1 LIGVSSEVQEEVI
14 MKRTV
19 LMALLALALPVAAF
33 AGGVDFNNTG
43 GTLAGS
49 SAGLTLSGS
58 ALTGVT
64 GLGLG
69 GCSTAT
75 PCGTVSF
82 TTGSLLS
89 GNLMTGATLNG
100 GGSFVITGSG
110 DGLPTTIFSGT
121 FNGPVIWS
129 TIACGGSDGSV
140 CYQLTGS
147 ITGTYYN
154 GTTVS
159 GATVQL
165 TFNAGKNGF
174 TGSVPLASGDTVIT
188 TAAVPE
194 PGTLGLL
201 GTGLV
206 GLAGVVRKK
215 LKA

>member
-1 LIGVSSEVQEEVI
+1 
-14 MKRTV
+14 MKRIAM
-19 LMALLALALPVAAF
+19 MAVLALALPVAAF
-33 AGGVDFNNTG
+33 AGNIDFNNTG

-58 ALTGVT
+58 SLTGVT

-69 GCSTAT
+69 MCSTAT

-82 TTGSLLS
+82 STGALTG
-89 GNLMTGATLNG
+89 GNLMTGATLAG

-110 DGLPTTIFSGT
+110 NGLPSVIFSGT
-121 FNGPVIWS
+121 FTGPVVWS
-129 TIACGGSDGSV
+129 TIGCGGSDGSV
-140 CYQLTGS
+140 CYELTGS
-147 ITGTYYN
+147 ITGTWYN

-188 TAAVPE
+188 TSVPE

-206 GLAGVVRKK
+206 GLAGLVRKR